1 MEIEKDE
8 LFSLAEKYVETTG
21 VSLFLTGKAGTGKTT
36 FLRYITRTT
45 AKRFVV
51 LAPTGVAAIN
61 AGGSTIH
68 SFFQLPLCPYLP
80 DVKELV
86 TEYQMPDKFRS
97 LRRERARIIRTL
109 DLLIIDEI
117 SMVRADLLDAVDMM
131 LRRYRRHDQPFGG
144 VQLLMIGDAQ
154 QLSPV
159 VAPGEKQYL
168 AQVYDSPYFFSSK
181 ALRSLHYVTLE
192 LSKVY
197 RQKDAD
203 FLEILN
209 SIRENAVTPAVLAK
223 LNSRVGG
230 DLMADGAA
238 GEGAA
243 DGSAGSASASAASA
257 GRSSA
262 SASAASAGRSSAPAS
277 AAEPI
282 RLVTHNVQANEYN
295 LRKMNALPMEF
306 VSFTADVEGEFPEN
320 SFPAEQLLSLKVEA
334 QVMFVRNASDGS
346 YYNGRIGRVSSIEN
360 GASDTSAECVRNL
373 DNAIVTVEFDDGSSV
388 VVEPVTWENVQ
399 YELDGESGDI
409 LPNVVGTFRQLP
421 LRAAWAITI
430 HKSQGLTFDRVVIDA
445 GAAFAFGQVYVA
457 LSRCR
462 SLEGVSL
469 ETPVRPSVIYSD
481 QAVSAFNAQMPQLE
495 GVRAELQPAALR
507 YLYDQLRDIFDFG
520 DLLSLLRLL
529 NKAWAPSLQKLYPSV
544 TSDLREALLKL
555 GDAEQVAAKFRRQLS
570 QLERAECAEGTG
582 ISVAAG
588 TSASA
593 ASSSTCA
600 SSAMESSSLSEATQQ
615 RLSKASEYFLPLMEA
630 LRRTCVLAFTSEIDA
645 QTTKKLVKEASG
657 DALTQLEIRCKA
669 MEAILGG
676 GFRLDEYSRIRT
688 KCLLDDHKGVSRKR
702 RVRKGELERM
712 AGGVHG
718 GAAGQGSAA
727 HGGVHAGAAG
737 QSGVPVHGASGQG
750 GASADGSLN
759 MTGAEALEVNEELR
773 ERLMEWRSAQ
783 FKKDNVP
790 AYKIMHQSTLMEI
803 ATLVPTSPLE
813 LLKVNGFGEKSFQK
827 YGDAVL
833 AICREFKA

>member
-1 MEIEKDE
+1 MALNEAVALNDMEIEKDE

-36 FLRYITRTT
+36 FLRYITQSTS
-45 AKRFVV
+45 KRFVV

-168 AQVYDSPYFFSSK
+168 AQVYNSPYFFSSK

-209 SIRENAVTPAVLAK
+209 SIRENAVTPEILGK
-223 LNSRVGG
+223 LNSRVGV

-262 SASAASAGRSSAPAS
+262 SASAA
-277 AAEPI
+277 EPI
-282 RLVTHNVQANEYN
+282 RLVTHNAQANEYN
-295 LRKMNALPMEF
+295 LRKMNALPTEF

-320 SFPAEQLLSLKVEA
+320 SFPAEQLLSLKVGA

-360 GASDTSAECVRNL
+360 GASDTSAESLKNL
-373 DNAIVTVEFDDGSSV
+373 DNAIVTVEFDDGSTV
-388 VVEPVTWENVQ
+388 VVEPVKWENVQ
-399 YELDGESGDI
+399 YVLDDESGDI
-409 LPNVVGTFRQLP
+409 LPNVVGSFRQLP

-481 QAVSAFNAQMPQLE
+481 QAVSAFNAQMPQLD

-520 DLLSLLRLL
+520 EQLSLLRLL

-593 ASSSTCA
+593 ASSG
-600 SSAMESSSLSEATQQ
+600 SSAPAAMESSSLSEATQQ

-727 HGGVHAGAAG
+727 HGGVHAGA
-737 QSGVPVHGASGQG
+737 SGQG